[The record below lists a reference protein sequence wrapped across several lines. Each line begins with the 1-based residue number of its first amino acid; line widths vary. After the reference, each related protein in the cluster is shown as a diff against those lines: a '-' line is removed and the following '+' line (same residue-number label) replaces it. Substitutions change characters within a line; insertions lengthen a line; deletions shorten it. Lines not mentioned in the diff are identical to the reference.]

1 MTIETEV
8 SDLTDSTTA
17 LLNAVGAQQI
27 IVDNAVTAFTATTNT
42 VDTELNN
49 VDNTSDA
56 DKPVSTATA
65 TSIATRQPTL
75 GDGDNISTIN
85 GLSVLSGT
93 PLVIAR
99 GQVEIPVLS
108 YENRATLRTPVLP
121 VPLTGDVVTI
131 PHLGQFQYTT
141 TFEYFDDDEMVI
153 QAVNPSDG
161 VTPIGQWVLTLPAF
175 DWTEIQKMFEHADT
189 WERWEDIDR
198 DGHNGHY
205 D

>member
-8 SDLTDSTTA
+8 AALTTSTTD
-17 LLNAVGAQQI
+17 LLNAVAAQQI
-27 IVDNAVTAFTATTNT
+27 TVDDAVAQFTASI
-42 VDTELNN
+42 DTINNDLNN

-56 DKPVSTATA
+56 NKPVSSAGQTALDA
-65 TSIATRQPTL
+65 KQPTL
-75 GDGDNISTIN
+75 VSGTNISTIN
-85 GLSVLSGT
+85 GVSILGGS

-108 YENRATLRTPVLP
+108 YENRASLRTPVLP

-131 PHLGQFQYTT
+131 SDLGHFQYTT
-141 TFEYFDDDEMVI
+141 TFEYFDDDEMVF
-153 QAVNPSDG
+153 QAVDPSDG
-161 VTPIGQWVLTLPAF
+161 VTPIGQWVMAFPAF
-175 DWTEIQKMFEHADT
+175 EWSEVQKMFEHADT

-198 DGHNGHY
+198 DGHG

>member
-8 SDLTDSTTA
+8 AALTTSTTD
-17 LLNAVGAQQI
+17 LLNAVAAQQI
-27 IVDNAVTAFTATTNT
+27 TVDDAVEQFTASI
-42 VDTELNN
+42 DTINNDLNN

-56 DKPVSTATA
+56 NKPVSSAGQTALDA
-65 TSIATRQPTL
+65 KQPTL
-75 GDGDNISTIN
+75 VSGTNISTIN
-85 GLSVLSGT
+85 GVSILGGS

-108 YENRATLRTPVLP
+108 YENRASLRTPVLP

-131 PHLGQFQYTT
+131 SDLGHFQYTT
-141 TFEYFDDDEMVI
+141 TFEYFDDDEMVF
-153 QAVNPSDG
+153 QAVDPSDG
-161 VTPIGQWVLTLPAF
+161 VTPIGQWVMAFPAF
-175 DWTEIQKMFEHADT
+175 EWSEAQKMFKHADT

-198 DGHNGHY
+198 DGHG

>member
-8 SDLTDSTTA
+8 AALTTSTTD
-17 LLNAVGAQQI
+17 LLNAVAAQQI
-27 IVDNAVTAFTATTNT
+27 TVDDAVAQFTASI
-42 VDTELNN
+42 DTINNDLNN

-56 DKPVSTATA
+56 NKPVSSAGQTALDA
-65 TSIATRQPTL
+65 KQPTL
-75 GDGDNISTIN
+75 VSGTNISTIN
-85 GLSVLSGT
+85 GVSILGGS

-108 YENRATLRTPVLP
+108 YENRASLRTPVLP

-131 PHLGQFQYTT
+131 SDLGHFQYTT
-141 TFEYFDDDEMVI
+141 TFEYFDDDEMVF
-153 QAVNPSDG
+153 QAVDPSDG
-161 VTPIGQWVLTLPAF
+161 VTPIGQWVMALPAF
-175 DWTEIQKMFEHADT
+175 EWSEVQKMFEHADT

-198 DGHNGHY
+198 DGHG